1 MYSIFSALIKE
12 RKLAHKNNLFGL
24 FTKRRAK
31 RDSWNGISFFYTIFR
46 EKCFKEIKGNIYCFF
61 DLLKKERKPWMV
73 IKRLLRF
80 FSLSGS
86 QTMFLIHFPFW
97 FFLKLRMDSTSPFL
111 FGPSDVAVC
120 RLHLESGSSE
130 DSKSSMI
137 MYFRFAERL
146 NFNALET
153 VFFALD
159 NPVTLFSEV
168 STLCSLLSSL

>member
-1 MYSIFSALIKE
+1 
-12 RKLAHKNNLFGL
+12 
-24 FTKRRAK
+24 
-31 RDSWNGISFFYTIFR
+31 
-46 EKCFKEIKGNIYCFF
+46 
-61 DLLKKERKPWMV
+61 MV

-168 STLCSLLSSL
+168 STLCSLLSSLEKRTSTISAKLSYFWLQVEPIPLQDDIAFL